1 MPSGTKAGR
10 GPSSARG
17 PRSHVR
23 AIRYD
28 GWRRAR
34 SRLMNS
40 TGRGV
45 KDAPQSAAVDE
56 LTTARGLCAVDLWGE
71 DMRYHSARA
80 YA

>member
-1 MPSGTKAGR
+1 
-10 GPSSARG
+10 
-17 PRSHVR
+17 
-23 AIRYD
+23 
-28 GWRRAR
+28 
-34 SRLMNS
+34 MNS